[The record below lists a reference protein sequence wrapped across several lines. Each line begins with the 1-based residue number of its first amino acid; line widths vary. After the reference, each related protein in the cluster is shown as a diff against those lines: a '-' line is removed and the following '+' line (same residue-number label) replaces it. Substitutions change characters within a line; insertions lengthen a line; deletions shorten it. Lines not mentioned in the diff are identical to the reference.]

1 VIDLVVGID
10 HAEDLTVMAVGLVLS
25 GGAPVL
31 TFMAGALVAL
41 DERNV
46 KFDVISTSGA
56 GMLVGLLYA
65 APKRRTGDIKRDR
78 AAALKNTVNMGV
90 SDEIYDLLPV
100 NFKVFYKPGL
110 LADLY
115 RQWLAD
121 VYRQWLRL
129 FTPLRFA
136 DPRVQRYVTDLWAL
150 AFANLSPS
158 SLNLSSLGLCAHA
171 PWVEEVVDFERLK
184 DFDGDFFINAYNLTR
199 NKMEIFPKEKITADH
214 FRAALAFPF
223 IYPPYELNG
232 NFYIEG
238 SVIDPLNFEGL
249 VQHTRLGDQEQHA
262 VLVFDM
268 MGAKKLMTRKPRDL
282 YDAWVQSIMVPLAE
296 ISKDDLEV
304 FRLKYQPKIKN
315 MDLVHISLTEH
326 VPKNH
331 WPFVL
336 DWSYSNLAS
345 LYKFGYQAGAEC
357 LTDKNR
363 KLLTAA
369 KSKARPSAH

>member
-1 VIDLVVGID
+1 
-10 HAEDLTVMAVGLVLS
+10 MAVGLVLS

-65 APKRRTGDIKRDR
+65 APAGGAGKRRET
-78 AAALKNTVNMGV
+78 LKNTVSMGV
-90 SDEIYDLLPV
+90 SDEIYDRLPV

-121 VYRQWLRL
+121 LYRQWLRL

-150 AFANLSPS
+150 AFATLSPS

>member
-1 VIDLVVGID
+1 
-10 HAEDLTVMAVGLVLS
+10 MAVGLVLS

-41 DERNV
+41 DERGV

-65 APKRRTGDIKRDR
+65 APVGGAGKRQE
-78 AAALKNTVNMGV
+78 ALKHTVSMGV
-90 SDEIYDLLPV
+90 SDEIYDRFPV

-110 LADLY
+110 
-115 RQWLAD
+115 LAD

-158 SLNLSSLGLCAHA
+158 SLNPSSLGLCAHA

-199 NKMEIFPKEKITADH
+199 NKMEIFLKKEITADH

-238 SVIDPLNFEGL
+238 SAIDPMNFEGL
-249 VQHTRLGDQEQHA
+249 VQHLRDRDQEQHA

-268 MGAKKLMTRKPRDL
+268 MGAKKLMMRKPRDL
-282 YDAWVQSIMVPLAE
+282 YDAWVQSIMIPLTE
-296 ISKDDLEV
+296 ISKDDLDL
-304 FRLKYQPKIKN
+304 FRLKYKPKN
-315 MDLVHISLTEH
+315 MDLVHISLTKH

-345 LYKFGYQAGAEC
+345 LYKFGYQAGAAC
-357 LTDKNR
+357 LTDENR

>member
-1 VIDLVVGID
+1 
-10 HAEDLTVMAVGLVLS
+10 MAVGLVLS

-41 DERNV
+41 DERGV

-65 APKRRTGDIKRDR
+65 APVGGAGKRQE
-78 AAALKNTVNMGV
+78 ALKNTVSMGV
-90 SDEIYDLLPV
+90 SDEIYDRFPV

-110 LADLY
+110 LAD
-115 RQWLAD
+115 
-121 VYRQWLRL
+121 VYRQWLGS

-158 SLNLSSLGLCAHA
+158 SLNPSSLGLCAHA

-199 NKMEIFPKEKITADH
+199 NKMEIFLKKEITADH

-223 IYPPYELNG
+223 VYPPFELNG

-238 SVIDPLNFEGL
+238 SAIDPMNFEGL
-249 VQHTRLGDQEQHA
+249 VQHLRDHRDQEQHA

-268 MGAKKLMTRKPRDL
+268 MGAKKLMMRKPRDL

-304 FRLKYQPKIKN
+304 FRLKYKPKN
-315 MDLVHISLTEH
+315 MDLVHISLTKH

-345 LYKFGYQAGAEC
+345 LYKFGYQAGATC
-357 LTDKNR
+357 LTDENR
-363 KLLTAA
+363 ELLTAA

>member
-46 KFDVISTSGA
+46 KFDVISTS

-171 PWVEEVVDFERLK
+171 PWVEEFVDFERLK

>member
-1 VIDLVVGID
+1 
-10 HAEDLTVMAVGLVLS
+10 MAVGLVLS

-41 DERNV
+41 DERDV

-65 APKRRTGDIKRDR
+65 APAGGAGKRRE
-78 AAALKNTVNMGV
+78 ALKNTVSMGV
-90 SDEIYDLLPV
+90 SDEIYDRFPV
-100 NFKVFYKPGL
+100 KFKVFYKPGL
-110 LADLY
+110 
-115 RQWLAD
+115 LAD

-136 DPRVQRYVTDLWAL
+136 DPRVQRYVTDWWTL
-150 AFANLSPS
+150 AFATLSPS
-158 SLNLSSLGLCAHA
+158 SLDPSSLGLCAHA

-184 DFDGDFFINAYNLTR
+184 DFDGDFFINAYNLTL
-199 NKMEIFPKEKITADH
+199 NEMEIFPKEKITADH

-238 SVIDPLNFEGL
+238 SAIDPMNFEGL
-249 VQHTRLGDQEQHA
+249 LQHTRLRDQEQHA

-268 MGAKKLMTRKPRDL
+268 MGAKKLMMRKPRDL

-296 ISKDDLEV
+296 ILQ
-304 FRLKYQPKIKN
+304 R
-315 MDLVHISLTEH
+315 
-326 VPKNH
+326 
-331 WPFVL
+331 
-336 DWSYSNLAS
+336 
-345 LYKFGYQAGAEC
+345 
-357 LTDKNR
+357 
-363 KLLTAA
+363 
-369 KSKARPSAH
+369 

>member
-1 VIDLVVGID
+1 
-10 HAEDLTVMAVGLVLS
+10 MAVGLVLS

-171 PWVEEVVDFERLK
+171 PWVEEFVDFERLK

>member
-1 VIDLVVGID
+1 
-10 HAEDLTVMAVGLVLS
+10 MAVGLVLS

-31 TFMAGALVAL
+31 TFMAGALAAL
-41 DERNV
+41 DEHNV
-46 KFDVISTSGA
+46 KFDVISASGA

-65 APKRRTGDIKRDR
+65 APKRMTGDIKQDR
-78 AAALKNTVNMGV
+78 AAALENTVNMGV

-110 LADLY
+110 LAALY

-121 VYRQWLRL
+121 VYRQWLS
-129 FTPLRFA
+129 PLPFA
-136 DPRVQRYVTDLWAL
+136 DPRVQRNVTDLWAL
-150 AFANLSPS
+150 AAATLSPS
-158 SLNLSSLGLCAHA
+158 GLLPSSLGLCAHA

-184 DFDGDFFINAYNLTR
+184 EFDSDFFINAYNLTR

-238 SVIDPLNFEGL
+238 SAIDPLNFEGL

-268 MGAKKLMTRKPRDL
+268 MGAKKLMIRKPRDL

-304 FRLKYQPKIKN
+304 FRLKYLPKIKN

-345 LYKFGYQAGAEC
+345 LYEFGRQAGAAC
-357 LTDKNR
+357 LTVENR
-363 KLLTAA
+363 ELLTAA
-369 KSKARPSAH
+369 KSEARPSAH

>member
-1 VIDLVVGID
+1 
-10 HAEDLTVMAVGLVLS
+10 MAVGLVLS

-41 DERNV
+41 DGRGV

-65 APKRRTGDIKRDR
+65 APVGGAGKRQE
-78 AAALKNTVNMGV
+78 ALKNTVSMGV

-110 LADLY
+110 LADVY

-158 SLNLSSLGLCAHA
+158 GLNPSSLGLCAHA

-199 NKMEIFPKEKITADH
+199 NKMEIFPKGEITADH

-238 SVIDPLNFEGL
+238 SAIDPMNFEGL
-249 VQHTRLGDQEQHA
+249 VQHTCLGDQEQRA

-268 MGAKKLMTRKPRDL
+268 MGAKKLMIRKPRNL
-282 YDAWVQSIMVPLAE
+282 YDAWVHSIMVPLAE
-296 ISKDDLEV
+296 ISKDDLEL
-304 FRLKYQPKIKN
+304 FRLKHKPEN
-315 MDLVHISLTEH
+315 MDLVHISLAKH
-326 VPKNH
+326 VPENH

-345 LYKFGYQAGAEC
+345 LYKFGYRAGVACYEENPKLFTEGAEAH
-357 LTDKNR
+357 R
-363 KLLTAA
+363 RAVEQAA
-369 KSKARPSAH
+369 KSKARPLAH